1 MQRFN
6 CGLVSTFSGV
16 FSRPTVIAASL
27 SLCLCL
33 TSDRDVRATQLIL
46 NGGFEAG
53 LANWQVFDQAGGS
66 GTVFQSAPGAN
77 TPFSGHATAPNALGQ
92 TTYAVTDQTGPGTH
106 VLLQPFVVPAN
117 STSENLSFQMF
128 VNDWDGGPTVGP
140 LDYTGG
146 PVEYGR
152 VDVLKAGAV
161 PFSTNPA
168 DIVDQLYLGADAP
181 LQSPDPYLAYN
192 FNLTPALVPGQGY
205 QLRFAET
212 DNQGF
217 FNLGVDNVSLTSV
230 PEPSSLILGVLSL
243 LGLSVAGFRRRGRPR
258 TLTMS

>member
-1 MQRFN
+1 MQRSIR
-6 CGLVSTFSGV
+6 GQASATSGV
-16 FSRPTVIAASL
+16 LSPPTVLSVGIAL
-27 SLCLCL
+27 FVCLANNRP
-33 TSDRDVRATQLIL
+33 SDAAPVPLIV

-53 LANWQVFDQAGGS
+53 FVNWQVFDQAGGS
-66 GTVFQSAPGAN
+66 GTVYLSAPGAA
-77 TPFSGHATAPNALGQ
+77 TPLSAHPTAPNPLGQ

-128 VNDWDGGPTVGP
+128 VNDWDGGATVGP

-152 VDVLKAGAV
+152 VDILKAAAG

-168 DIVDQLYLGADAP
+168 DIVDQLYIGADAP
-181 LQSPDPYLAYN
+181 LGTPDPYLPYN
-192 FNLTPALVPGQGY
+192 FNLTPFLVPGQGY

-230 PEPSSLILGVLSL
+230 PEPSSLALAALGAVALSFAA
-243 LGLSVAGFRRRGRPR
+243 VRRYAW
-258 TLTMS
+258 S